1 MTVHSGAR
9 QWRYHCQ
16 CASEV
21 ADKRTTQEWQR
32 MHSLVSEANAEYFVS
47 EGRLEG
53 KLDAEDLREMLNAA
67 GPDPS

>member
-1 MTVHSGAR
+1 
-9 QWRYHCQ
+9 
-16 CASEV
+16 
-21 ADKRTTQEWQR
+21 
-32 MHSLVSEANAEYFVS
+32 MHSQVSEANAEYFVS